1 MALRDAIAPKRSPH
15 WVRRRQNG
23 AAVSMIKL
31 PERSGRTFA
40 AALLAAG
47 ATLVGP
53 GPALADKIKNPVAI
67 FAGLDKIT
75 GRIISFD
82 VSVDETVQ
90 FGALQLTPRIC
101 YTRPPT
107 EPANT
112 TAFIEVDE
120 VTFNNEYRRI
130 FGGWV
135 FASSPGLHGI
145 EHPIYDVWLTG
156 CKGGTTIIPDA
167 PDPDRV
173 ADPLRGS
180 EQQRAAD
187 RRRNQGLDA
196 PMAIPPPPRR
206 AFQPGMQPG
215 VAVPPGGRAPQLP
228 PGVPDPAGTVPGGQ
242 IGVAA
247 PVGTPTAPRQPT
259 QRFFPATSATPAP
272 ARDPFQN
279 TNR

>member
-1 MALRDAIAPKRSPH
+1 MRSFRLLAGFAAPAL
-15 WVRRRQNG
+15 G
-23 AAVSMIKL
+23 AAVLSAC
-31 PERSGRTFA
+31 G
-40 AALLAAG
+40 
-47 ATLVGP
+47 V

-75 GRIISFD
+75 GRIISFE
-82 VSVDETVQ
+82 VTVDETVQ
-90 FGALQLTPRIC
+90 FGALQLTPRLC

-120 VTFNNEYRRI
+120 VTFTNEYRRI

-156 CKGGTTIIPDA
+156 CKGGTVVIPDA

-173 ADPLRGS
+173 ADPLRGTD
-180 EQQRAAD
+180 QQRAAE
-187 RRRNQGLDA
+187 RRRNQGIDVPVTGDA
-196 PMAIPPPPRR
+196 ALPAGQALPPG
-206 AFQPGMQPG
+206 Q
-215 VAVPPGGRAPQLP
+215 AVPPGGRNPQLP
-228 PGVPDPAGTVPGGQ
+228 PGVPVPPGSVPGGQ

-259 QRFFPATSATPAP
+259 QRFFPATSATPTP
-272 ARDPFQN
+272 NRDPF
-279 TNR
+279 TNSNR